1 MAKASIVRRP
11 GMLSAAL
18 ACAGLLGAAA
28 TLAAG
33 EAGTLQP
40 LGSLRAA
47 AEAAVRSQLRGVAYP
62 VQVQAA
68 EPDAR
73 LRLAQC
79 PAPLMAAAA
88 GNGELSAHVTVR
100 VSCAVLQAQWSV
112 YVPVALE
119 ADIPVLVLRQSQIR
133 GARLGPQE
141 VVLET
146 RHVAG
151 LGTAYLGDVAAL
163 AHRTLLRTVPAGT
176 ALSADLFQTDFLIR
190 QGQAVTLVASG
201 PGVEVRAPAKALED
215 AREGSHLRVQN
226 LASLKIV
233 QGVVDASGLVYASP

>member
-1 MAKASIVRRP
+1 MAKASIVRRR
-11 GMLSAAL
+11 GVLSAAL
-18 ACAGLLGAAA
+18 AAL
-28 TLAAG
+28 LAAG
-33 EAGTLQP
+33 ATFAAGAAGDLQP
-40 LGSLRAA
+40 LASLRAA

-62 VQVQAA
+62 VHVQAT

-73 LRLAQC
+73 LRLAPC
-79 PAPLMAAAA
+79 PAPLMAATA
-88 GNGELSAHVTVR
+88 GTGELSARVTVR

-141 VVLET
+141 VAVET

-151 LGTAYLGDVAAL
+151 LGTAYLSDVTAL
-163 AHRTLLRTVPAGT
+163 AHRTLLRAVPAGT
-176 ALSADLFQTDFLIR
+176 PLSADMFQTDYLIR

-201 PGVEVRAPAKALED
+201 PGIEVRAPAKALED
-215 AREGSHLRVQN
+215 AREGGRVRVQN
-226 LASLKIV
+226 LASLRIV
-233 QGVVDASGLVYASP
+233 QGVVDPSGLVYTSP